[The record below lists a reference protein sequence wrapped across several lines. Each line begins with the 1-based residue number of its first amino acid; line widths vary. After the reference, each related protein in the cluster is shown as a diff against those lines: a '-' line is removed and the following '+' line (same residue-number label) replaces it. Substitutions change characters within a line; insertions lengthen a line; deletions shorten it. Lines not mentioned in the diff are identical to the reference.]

1 MNTPTLDEMGIRNP
15 HEIARYTVHSSD
27 DRTDE
32 LTIIYNRQPGSL
44 LPKRRVYEF
53 GRATRSSVYDS
64 GTATM
69 EDRFEISPILQAA
82 IAEMDELLK
91 K

>member
-1 MNTPTLDEMGIRNP
+1 MKTPTLDEMGIRNP
-15 HEIARYTVHSSD
+15 HEIARYTVSEAD

-32 LTIIYNRQPGSL
+32 LTIIYQRQPGSL
-44 LPKRRVYEF
+44 LPKRRIYEF

-69 EDRFEISPILQAA
+69 EDRFEISPILQEA
-82 IAEMDELLK
+82 IAELDALLK